1 MPKPNLI
8 SSRQCHSKW
17 SIRQQR
23 RRKGAAPANGPCEV
37 CFCAVHAYSEKLPV
51 AGGARNGRCV
61 LAREMVVLDKAQR
74 RDAGVKLIALA
85 RQARDAVEALLADA
99 TAAVRTGVTVDHQM
113 LDAVL
118 DREQRATHGLAWL
131 ATYVESVRQ
140 LAAYAERMHAGG
152 TLGEVEELLVR
163 LGIGEYLAQIQGGI
177 PMSQGEIV
185 RPLDLG
191 LAAEAVV
198 ARLAGP
204 LHAFAPDHAQQR
216 ARLVELMRKHHG
228 VAVGDCGL
236 DETLATMREEM
247 RKFADSEI
255 APQAQQWHRTNSYI
269 PLEVVAQMSELGV
282 FGLTIPPDYGGLGL
296 GKESMCVVSE
306 ELSRGYIGVGSLGT
320 RSEIAAELIIGGG
333 TEEQK
338 NRWLPKLASGE
349 VLPTAVF
356 TEPNSGSDLA
366 SIKTRAVRQDD
377 VYKVYGNKTWITH
390 PVRADLM
397 TLLVRTNPSEPGHRG
412 LSMLLA
418 EKPRGTDDNP
428 FPAAGMSGTE
438 IEVLGYRGM
447 KEYEIA
453 FDGFEVKAENLLG
466 GVEGLGFRQLMQT
479 FESARIQTA
488 ARAIGVAQAAME
500 QALAYAQ
507 QRQQFGGP
515 IINFPRVADKIAMMA
530 VEIMIARQLTYFAAR
545 RKDSGKRCDL
555 EAGMAKLLAA
565 RVAWANADNAVQIHG
580 GNGFAL
586 EFPVSRIL
594 CDARILSIF
603 EGAAEIQA
611 QVIARRLLS
620 AGN

>member
-1 MPKPNLI
+1 MEPPMLDTAQTRD
-8 SSRQCHSKW
+8 S
-17 SIRQQR
+17 
-23 RRKGAAPANGPCEV
+23 GA
-37 CFCAVHAYSEKLPV
+37 
-51 AGGARNGRCV
+51 
-61 LAREMVVLDKAQR
+61 
-74 RDAGVKLIALA
+74 KLIALA
-85 RQARDAVEALLADA
+85 REATAAVEALLAEA
-99 TAAVRTGVTVDHQM
+99 TAAVRQRVMVGNSMDDG
-113 LDAVL
+113 LL

-131 ATYVESVRQ
+131 ATYVESIRQ
-140 LAAYAERMHAGG
+140 LAAYAERMHAAGG
-152 TLGEVEELLVR
+152 LGEVEELLVSI
-163 LGIGEYLAQIQGGI
+163 GIGEYLAQIQGGI

-185 RPLDLG
+185 RPADLG
-191 LAAEAVV
+191 LASEAVARRLDPLLQGV
-198 ARLAGP
+198 AGSRNVER
-204 LHAFAPDHAQQR
+204 R
-216 ARLVELMRKHHG
+216 ARLVELMQTHHG
-228 VAVGDCGL
+228 ATVGDCAL
-236 DETLATMREEM
+236 DETLTTMREEM
-247 RKFADSEI
+247 RKFADSEVV
-255 APQAQQWHRTNSYI
+255 PHAQQWHRTNSYI
-269 PLEVVAQMSELGV
+269 PLEVLAQMSELGV
-282 FGLTIPPDYGGLGL
+282 FGLTIPEDYGGLGL
-296 GKESMCVVSE
+296 GKEAMCVVSE

-338 NRWLPKLASGE
+338 RHWLPKLAAGE

-356 TEPNSGSDLA
+356 TEPNTGSDLA
-366 SIKTRAVRQDD
+366 SLKTRAARDGD
-377 VYKVYGNKTWITH
+377 VYKVQGSKTWITH

-397 TLLVRTNPSEPGHRG
+397 TLLVRTNPNEPGHRG

-418 EKPRGTDDNP
+418 EKPRGTDADP

-466 GVEGLGFRQLMQT
+466 GVEGQGFRQLMQT

-500 QALAYAQ
+500 QALDYAQ
-507 QRQQFGGP
+507 QRQQFGQP
-515 IINFPRVADKIAMMA
+515 IIGFPRVADKIAMMA

-545 RKDSGKRCDL
+545 QKDSGKRCDL

-611 QVIARRLLS
+611 QVIARRLLA